1 VERIEVSGSPDGP
14 GVGDPPPPVC
24 SIVIPTYDGRELL
37 RCCLASI
44 ERHRPDA
51 RAYPIEI
58 VVVDNGSTDGTA
70 EWLARTRPAIRL
82 VRLERNGGFCA
93 AANAGIAAARG
104 RFIQL
109 LNNDTEVTAGWVEA
123 ALAPFA
129 DQTVGSVAP
138 LVLVR
143 SDPTRV
149 DSAGDS
155 YALVGWPTKRGHGQP
170 AEAWTTRP
178 GDDVFGASGSSAFYR
193 TEALQIAGGFDPL
206 LVSYYE
212 DIDLAFKL
220 RWAGYRNVFAPES
233 RILHD
238 ISATNDHRSP
248 ELQRRI
254 ARNAELVFWSNLP
267 LRMLILAAVPHLAF
281 ITAQAAWRLA
291 RGRLR
296 PFAAGKLD
304 ALRAWRQIRERRLG
318 RSAMAVSAVRPPH
331 FALTTGSIQDVRN
344 HLRRPPERSRL
355 LPEAGPSRNQKKEIR
370 PQMNADE
377 RR

>member
-1 VERIEVSGSPDGP
+1 VERIEVSGSTDGP

-24 SIVIPTYDGRELL
+24 SIVIPTYNGRELL

-58 VVVDNGSTDGTA
+58 VVVDNGSADGTA
-70 EWLARTRPAIRL
+70 EWLAQTRPAIRL

-129 DQTVGSVAP
+129 DKTVGSVAP

-170 AEAWTTRP
+170 TEAWTTRP

-331 FALTTGSIQDVRN
+331 FALTAGSIQDVRN
-344 HLRRPPERSRL
+344 HLRRPPEHSRSRTL
-355 LPEAGPSRNQKKEIR
+355 SH
-370 PQMNADE
+370 
-377 RR
+377 

>member
-1 VERIEVSGSPDGP
+1 MERIEVSGLPEASIDGP
-14 GVGDPPPPVC
+14 GACDQPAPVC

-70 EWLARTRPAIRL
+70 QWLAQTQQGIRL
-82 VRLERNGGFCA
+82 VRLERNGGFCV

-129 DQTVGSVAP
+129 DETVGSVAP

-170 AEAWTTRP
+170 AKSWATRP
-178 GDDVFGASGSSAFYR
+178 ADEVFGASGSSAFYR
-193 TEALQIAGGFDPL
+193 TRALEIVGGFDPF

-212 DIDLAFKL
+212 DIDLAFRL
-220 RWAGYRNVFAPES
+220 RWAGYRSVFAPGS

-248 ELQRRI
+248 ALQRRI

-267 LRMLILAAVPHLAF
+267 SRLLVLAAVPHLAF
-281 ITAQAAWRLA
+281 ITAQAVWRLA
-291 RGRLR
+291 RRRLG
-296 PFAAGKLD
+296 PFVAGKLD
-304 ALRAWRQIRERRLG
+304 ALRAWRQIRERRRA
-318 RSAMAVSAVRPPH
+318 RSTIAHSAVRPPH
-331 FALTTGSIQDVRN
+331 FALSTGSIEDVRN
-344 HLRRPPERSRL
+344 HLRRPLERSR
-355 LPEAGPSRNQKKEIR
+355 SR
-370 PQMNADE
+370 PLSH
-377 RR
+377 